1 MYTIR
6 KAQTVKT
13 FKVVDIFNNKQ
24 YVITWNNYTSN
35 PWVVEDEQGEFIDN
49 EVAICRNL
57 IAMIQDEFDEWTE

>member
-13 FKVVDIFNNKQ
+13 FKVVDTFNNKQ

-35 PWVVEDEQGEFIDN
+35 PWMVEDEQGEKIDS
-49 EVAICRNL
+49 ETLLGENL
-57 IAMIQDEFDEWTE
+57 ITMIQDEFDEWTE